1 MAELLRNMK
10 RRKLRV
16 FLTVF
21 GITIGIFALVVL
33 GGMAEKMNVLIAGGA
48 AAITDRIMISSRG
61 GSLMGS
67 QLLDISRM
75 AEIRQVPGV
84 GLVTA
89 SIDLPFEDSGEFK
102 VSMGM
107 PEMIEGIDIA
117 ADTDSGELKPGRLKL
132 EFLSGDWWKPAE
144 TDRVVLGSDLAKRLG
159 KQTGDEVT
167 IRGIKLTV
175 AGVLKRTLTGP
186 DKMAFVSLEAA
197 REMLKVSFPLLAQLD
212 MDNIATSL
220 VAVPNKD
227 EDASEVAARIRE
239 RFPEFSVIDPEEAK
253 EQMASATIIINLV
266 VMGSALIA
274 IVVGSLS
281 VINTM
286 VMSIS
291 ERVREIG
298 TKKAIGASDADV
310 MREYLAEAGFM
321 GLIGGLSGLLSG
333 WLLILLINR
342 ATEATGSTIFMVTPR
357 LAVGAVVFATILGL
371 VAGFLPARHASRLN
385 PIQALRYE

>member
-144 TDRVVLGSDLAKRLG
+144 TDRVVLRSDLAKRLG

-175 AGVLKRTLTGP
+175 AGVLERTLTGP

-239 RFPEFSVIDPEEAK
+239 RFPDFSVIDPEEAK
-253 EQMASATIIINLV
+253 EQMASATIIINL
-266 VMGSALIA
+266 
-274 IVVGSLS
+274 
-281 VINTM
+281 
-286 VMSIS
+286 
-291 ERVREIG
+291 
-298 TKKAIGASDADV
+298 
-310 MREYLAEAGFM
+310 
-321 GLIGGLSGLLSG
+321 
-333 WLLILLINR
+333 
-342 ATEATGSTIFMVTPR
+342 
-357 LAVGAVVFATILGL
+357 
-371 VAGFLPARHASRLN
+371 
-385 PIQALRYE
+385 